1 MNRNNKSLSNC
12 IYIVYASNAFMYQ
25 KRHFF
30 NKYYL
35 SYDFAEN
42 SDSIQKGFE
51 KKTNFA
57 GNDIRAGRVLDILK
71 T

>member
-1 MNRNNKSLSNC
+1 MHQMHLC
-12 IYIVYASNAFMYQ
+12 I
-25 KRHFF
+25 KKDTFF

-51 KKTNFA
+51 KK
-57 GNDIRAGRVLDILK
+57 RILPE
-71 T
+71 TI